1 MAKSSSSLEM
11 LSTLK
16 FCMFL
21 GHFLFMGGIG
31 LGDQRFLLV
40 LSFYFKD
47 ILYVSKS
54 GFPFLTSKSEIR
66 SLPKDGFPSDIFSLT
81 QCTPCPTDTPFP
93 PLSLTLWSD
102 YKSQSTLP
110 KNCGRKSMAY
120 LALLFT
126 YYLVQIISLWL
137 NLSLSLKKKTILK
150 LWKAGK
156 G

>member
-16 FCMFL
+16 FCMFS

-81 QCTPCPTDTPFP
+81 QCTPCPTDTPFT